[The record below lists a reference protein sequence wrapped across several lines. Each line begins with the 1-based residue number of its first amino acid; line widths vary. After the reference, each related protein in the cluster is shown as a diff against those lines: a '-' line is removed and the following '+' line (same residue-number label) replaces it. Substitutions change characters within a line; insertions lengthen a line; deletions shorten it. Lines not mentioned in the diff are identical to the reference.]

1 MKFASKV
8 LALGAL
14 LLFLPASAAF
24 AQAPSITPIGDVTLN
39 VGGSAVVNVVAVD
52 PNLDPITLTASGAT
66 FATLNPPTTGAG
78 VVTTTMTLL
87 PTLGASGEYTV
98 TVNATANG
106 QTDTETFVVHVLP
119 TGSNLAPVVVAP
131 PVQTVTEG
139 SMLSFTVNASDANG
153 DAITF
158 LSASGLPSGAAFVT
172 NSSNTSGTFTWTP
185 NASQS
190 GAYDVVF
197 VAANGLEGSAA
208 THIQVLDSTGG
219 GNRPP
224 VLSVPAT
231 LSLNEGATASFT
243 LTASDLDGDH
253 VTLSAS
259 GLPSGATFTDNGN
272 NTASFSWT
280 PGSTQSGTYTV
291 TFTGNDGHGGVT
303 STTTVFTV
311 IDVGGGG
318 NQAPNVSVTPSVS
331 VNEGANLTLTVTAT
345 DANGDHVTL
354 SASGMPSG
362 ATFVDNGNNTGTL
375 SWTPGFSQS
384 GTYTIT
390 FTGNDG
396 HGGVDTA
403 TSVVTVVNVSGGG
416 NVSPDVTA
424 PGSRTVSEGSF
435 LTFTVSASDA
445 NGDDVT
451 LTATGLPSGATF
463 VDNDNNTGTFR
474 WTPGSSQSGTYAVVF
489 TGNDGHGGIDAATT
503 VITVLDSG
511 SGGSGNATA
520 TIIGKLKAKSKAKNV
535 CFRIVPVNGSFDLR
549 NVDEGSITLDFN
561 GSSIAAVSK
570 KTRVAFDCPDEDG
583 HDGHDG
589 HGGHGGHDGDDD
601 DDCECDDDRHD
612 AAAWDDD
619 GDGDDDDTASCVA
632 THLRACFSMREVR
645 TLLGVTDVRDRLL
658 QATISG
664 DLNTGGSFVAT
675 IGTRL
680 AHDGNGNGDG
690 KGRGRRDLN
699 CKASPNPLNPETKIT
714 FTLAQAGRVRMTIFD
729 IQGRQVKTLI
739 DEYRA
744 VGDHEVRWDGS
755 DVRQGRVASGLYFV
769 KVQAPEAQV
778 VQRITV
784 LK

>member
-8 LALGAL
+8 LALGTL
-14 LLFLPASAAF
+14 LLFLPASAAL

-39 VGGSAVVNVVAVD
+39 VGSTAVVNVVAVD

-66 FATLNPPTTGAG
+66 FATLNAPTTGPG
-78 VVTTTMTLL
+78 VVATTMTLL
-87 PTLGASGEYTV
+87 PTVGASGDYTV
-98 TVNATANG
+98 TVTATANG
-106 QTDTETFVVHVLP
+106 QIDTESFVVHVYGV
-119 TGSNLAPVVVAP
+119 GSNQAPVVVAP

-158 LSASGLPSGAAFVT
+158 LSASGLPSGANFVT
-172 NSSNTSGTFTWTP
+172 SSSNTSGTFTWTP
-185 NASQS
+185 NSSQS

-197 VAANGLEGSAA
+197 IAANGLEGSAA
-208 THIQVLDSTGG
+208 THIQVLDSAGG
-219 GNRPP
+219 GNHPP

-243 LTASDLDGDH
+243 VSATDLDGDH

-272 NTASFSWT
+272 NTASFSWI
-280 PGSTQSGTYTV
+280 PSSTQSGTYTV

-318 NQAPNVSVTPSVS
+318 NHAPDVTVTPSAS

-345 DANGDHVTL
+345 DSDGNHVTL
-354 SASGMPSG
+354 SASGLPSG
-362 ATFVDNGNNTGTL
+362 ATFTDNGNNTGTL
-375 SWTPGFSQS
+375 TWTPSLSQS
-384 GTYTIT
+384 GAYTLV

-403 TSVVTVVNVSGGG
+403 TSV
-416 NVSPDVTA
+416 
-424 PGSRTVSEGSF
+424 
-435 LTFTVSASDA
+435 
-445 NGDDVT
+445 
-451 LTATGLPSGATF
+451 
-463 VDNDNNTGTFR
+463 
-474 WTPGSSQSGTYAVVF
+474 
-489 TGNDGHGGIDAATT
+489 
-503 VITVLDSG
+503 ITVLNVG
-511 SGGSGNATA
+511 GGGSGNATA

-549 NVDEGSITLDFN
+549 NVDEASITLDFN

-570 KTRVAFDCPDEDG
+570 KTRVAFDCPDGDGDDG
-583 HDGHDG
+583 HDGD
-589 HGGHGGHDGDDD
+589 GGHDGDDD
-601 DDCECDDDRHD
+601 DDCECDDGDHHGD
-612 AAAWDDD
+612 SAAWDDD
-619 GDGDDDDTASCVA
+619 GDGDDEDTVDTGSCVA

-645 TLLGVTDVRDRLL
+645 NLLGVTDIRDRLL

-664 DLNTGGSFVAT
+664 DLTTGGSFVAT
-675 IGTRL
+675 IGTRV
-680 AHDGNGNGDG
+680 ANNDNGHGDG
-690 KGRGRRDLN
+690 KGKGRHDMN
-699 CKASPNPLNPETKIT
+699 CKAAPNPLNPETKIT
-714 FTLAQAGRVRMTIFD
+714 FTLAQAGRVRMAIYD
-729 IQGRQVKTLI
+729 IQGRLVKTLL

-744 VGDHEVRWDGS
+744 VGDHDVRWDGS
-755 DVRQGRVASGLYFV
+755 DARKGRVGSGLYFV

-778 VQRITV
+778 VRRVTV